1 MNNKV
6 TPEFIAGLFLEQKTY
21 EDVKAILQDMFPG
34 ERGFSTILIKRF
46 CRKYGI
52 LPRAQQNRVQE
63 MLSQSVEE
71 VTTVSLTIRFL
82 NLYLLLSVYFTIHF
96 LSISFDDFQMVL
108 VAQIWY

>member
-1 MNNKV
+1 M
-6 TPEFIAGLFLEQKTY
+6 EQKTY
-21 EDVKAILQDMFPG
+21 EDVKAILHDMFPG
-34 ERGFSTILIKRF
+34 ERGFSAISIKRF
-46 CRKYGI
+46 CQKYGI
-52 LPRAQQNRVQE
+52 LQRAQQNRVQE

-96 LSISFDDFQMVL
+96 LSISFDDFQMVS

>member
-1 MNNKV
+1 MDSKV

-34 ERGFSTILIKRF
+34 ERGFSTISIKRF

-52 LPRAQQNRVQE
+52 SPGVQKNGVPE
-63 MLSQSVEE
+63 MVSQSVEE

-96 LSISFDDFQMVL
+96 LSISFDDFQMVF
-108 VAQIWY
+108 VAKI

>member
-1 MNNKV
+1 
-6 TPEFIAGLFLEQKTY
+6 
-21 EDVKAILQDMFPG
+21 
-34 ERGFSTILIKRF
+34 
-46 CRKYGI
+46 
-52 LPRAQQNRVQE
+52 